1 MKNLEE
7 QFEEYLREFQP
18 RRPRALPGP
27 AIHRQVWPRRLAAA
41 AAITIAL
48 GAWLCS
54 VRQKPAGQEARNV
67 TSNRPVVSEQ
77 QRPRRP
83 LSIVVLTHL
92 AVENPAGLDAALV
105 AAQKN
110 RLPRFDR
117 KDSALRILGKE

>member
-1 MKNLEE
+1 MEDLDK
-7 QFEEYLREFQP
+7 QFEKYLGEFQP
-18 RRPRALPGP
+18 RRPRALPEP
-27 AIHRQVWPRRLAAA
+27 AIHRQVWSRRLAAA

-48 GAWLCS
+48 GASLWS

-67 TSNRPVVSEQ
+67 TSYRPVVSEQ
-77 QRPRRP
+77 QRPRHP

-92 AVENPAGLDAALV
+92 AVENPAGLDAALL
-105 AAQKN
+105 AAQES